1 MTTIHFLAK
10 PMIRRRAGQDEQ
22 NRMMSNRTMFPPPW
36 LMAAVLSLGLVAS
49 LPGPAPAQ
57 QVVALIN
64 GDPIT
69 AIDIAQRSKLIQ
81 VSLHKTP
88 TRQEV
93 LDELID
99 EKLKLQVA
107 KRYKLE
113 ITDNEVDEAFKNIA
127 TRAGNTLD
135 NFSKALG
142 AQGISV
148 DSVKTRI
155 KADMGWSQIIRGK
168 FQSTF
173 QIREK
178 EILDTLQSN
187 RKEDQPAVGYEY
199 TLRPILLIV
208 PRGSSED
215 VIAARKREAEGLR
228 TRFQNCDEGLRLA
241 RGLRDT
247 AVRDTVIRT
256 SGDLTAQLR
265 EILDNTAE
273 GKLTPPE
280 QTQQGIELY
289 ALCRKRQITSE
300 LPGKREVREKILQE
314 RFAEQ
319 GKRYLKELRAG
330 AMIEYR

>member
-1 MTTIHFLAK
+1 
-10 PMIRRRAGQDEQ
+10 
-22 NRMMSNRTMFPPPW
+22 MMVTPKI
-36 LMAAVLSLGLVAS
+36 S
-49 LPGPAPAQ
+49 LPRRLAPALVSLALVFGGHAPAAAQ
-57 QVVALIN
+57 QVIVVIN

-69 AIDIAQRSKLIQ
+69 AIDIAQRTKLIQ
-81 VSLHKTP
+81 VSAHKTP
-88 TRQEV
+88 ARQEV

-99 EKLKLQVA
+99 ERLKLQIA

-113 ITDNEVDEAFKNIA
+113 ISESEVDETFKNIA
-127 TRAGNTLD
+127 SRAGSTPD
-135 NFSKALG
+135 SFAKALH

-148 DSVKTRI
+148 EAVKMRI
-155 KADMGWSQIIRGK
+155 KADMGWAQIIRGK

-173 QIREK
+173 NIRERD
-178 EILDTLQSN
+178 ILDTLQTN
-187 RKEDQPAVGYEY
+187 RKDDQPAVGYEY

-208 PRGSSED
+208 PRGSGEEA
-215 VIAARKREAEGLR
+215 IAARKREAEGLR
-228 TRFQNCDEGLRLA
+228 NRFVNCDEGIRLA

-256 SGDLTAQLR
+256 SGDLTGQLR

-314 RFAEQ
+314 RFVEQ

>member
-1 MTTIHFLAK
+1 
-10 PMIRRRAGQDEQ
+10 
-22 NRMMSNRTMFPPPW
+22 MMSNRTMLPPHL
-36 LMAAVLSLGLVAS
+36 LMAALALLGLVVGFH
-49 LPGPAPAQ
+49 GPAGAQ

-69 AIDIAQRSKLIQ
+69 AIDITQRTKLIQ
-81 VSLHKTP
+81 VSAHRTP

-99 EKLKLQVA
+99 EKLKLQIA
-107 KRYKLE
+107 KRYRLE
-113 ITDNEVDEAFKNIA
+113 ITDNEVDESFKNIA
-127 TRAGNTLD
+127 ARAGSTPD
-135 NFSKALG
+135 NFAKALG

-148 DSVKTRI
+148 GTVKTRI
-155 KADMGWSQIIRGK
+155 KADMGWAQIIRGK

-178 EILDTLQSN
+178 EILDTLHSN

-208 PRGSSED
+208 PRGSSEE

-265 EILDNTAE
+265 EILDNTPE
-273 GKLTPPE
+273 GKLTSPE

-314 RFAEQ
+314 RFVEQ

>member
-1 MTTIHFLAK
+1 
-10 PMIRRRAGQDEQ
+10 
-22 NRMMSNRTMFPPPW
+22 MMSNRTMLPPHL
-36 LMAAVLSLGLVAS
+36 LMAALALLGLVVGFH
-49 LPGPAPAQ
+49 GPAGAQ

-69 AIDIAQRSKLIQ
+69 AIDITQRTKLIQ
-81 VSLHKTP
+81 VSAHRTP

-99 EKLKLQVA
+99 EKLKLQIA
-107 KRYKLE
+107 KRYRLE
-113 ITDNEVDEAFKNIA
+113 ITDNEVDESFKNIA
-127 TRAGNTLD
+127 ARAGSTPD
-135 NFSKALG
+135 NFAKALG

-148 DSVKTRI
+148 GTVKTRI
-155 KADMGWSQIIRGK
+155 KADMGWAQIIRGK

-178 EILDTLQSN
+178 EILDTLHSN
-187 RKEDQPAVGYEY
+187 RREDQPAVGYEY

-208 PRGSSED
+208 PRGSSEE

-265 EILDNTAE
+265 EILDNTPE
-273 GKLTPPE
+273 GKLTSPE

-314 RFAEQ
+314 RFVEQ